1 MQVKKQILFMRY
13 RDEKRKIMKVKLMDG
28 TIKKI
33 EDVNWINVDRN
44 WQEKN
49 KKLLNDSDEWGLNYL
64 AFAKEEEARLEEKLF
79 NMRKLK
85 IKKILDN

>member
-1 MQVKKQILFMRY
+1 MKYQRGNS
-13 RDEKRKIMKVKLMDG
+13 MKVELMDG
-28 TIKKI
+28 TIKEI
-33 EDVNWINVDRN
+33 EDVNWINVDRI

-49 KKLLNDSDEWGLNYL
+49 KKLLNNSDEWSLNYL

>member
-1 MQVKKQILFMRY
+1 MKYQRGNS
-13 RDEKRKIMKVKLMDG
+13 MKVELMDG
-28 TIKKI
+28 TIKEI
-33 EDVNWINVDRN
+33 EDVNWINVDRI

-49 KKLLNDSDEWGLNYL
+49 KKLLNNSDEWGLNYL